1 MTIMASQMLLV
12 IKVRFILEYES
23 EFTSSSLELCRL
35 RDLMKIYGGVK
46 TRYDLASSNVHLVD
60 SNNY

>member
-1 MTIMASQMLLV
+1 MLLV
-12 IKVRFILEYES
+12 IKVRFILEYKS

-35 RDLMKIYGGVK
+35 RDSMKIYGGVK
-46 TRYDLASSNVHLVD
+46 TRYDLASSKVHLVD

>member
-1 MTIMASQMLLV
+1 MLLV
-12 IKVRFILEYES
+12 FKVRFILEYES